1 MIKEIFSIQNKNI
14 LVVGASSGI
23 GKYLSDQLL
32 ALDCSVIGVGRRQVN
47 PSFLYK
53 QLDLSID
60 SSIDSLLEFIKEN
73 YAQIDGIILNMA
85 ISSPPLKSSD
95 SSNKLQN
102 IEAFDSILHTNLS
115 STYKII
121 NKLSNLLGI
130 NSSLIFISSI
140 GANLGFPDNPAYQAS
155 KAAIEALSRSMAI
168 DLASKSIRSNCIR
181 LGYFKAPMTE
191 VSYNDMNMRKK
202 RSERTILN
210 RWGELDD
217 ILGPTVFLLSEASK
231 YITGSVITV
240 DGGWC
245 SKGL

>member
-1 MIKEIFSIQNKNI
+1 
-14 LVVGASSGI
+14 
-23 GKYLSDQLL
+23 
-32 ALDCSVIGVGRRQVN
+32 
-47 PSFLYK
+47 
-53 QLDLSID
+53 
-60 SSIDSLLEFIKEN
+60 
-73 YAQIDGIILNMA
+73 
-85 ISSPPLKSSD
+85 
-95 SSNKLQN
+95 
-102 IEAFDSILHTNLS
+102 
-115 STYKII
+115 
-121 NKLSNLLGI
+121 
-130 NSSLIFISSI
+130 
-140 GANLGFPDNPAYQAS
+140 
-155 KAAIEALSRSMAI
+155 MAI